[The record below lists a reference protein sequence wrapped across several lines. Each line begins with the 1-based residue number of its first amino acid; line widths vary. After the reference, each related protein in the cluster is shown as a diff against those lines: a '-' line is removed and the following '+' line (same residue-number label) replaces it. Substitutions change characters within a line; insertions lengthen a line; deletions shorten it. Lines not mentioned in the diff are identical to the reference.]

1 MANPVYKIN
10 KIKDTATI
18 IMDFSTFDF
27 IRIAVGLGVL
37 MYVGNCMFNQKVWI
51 RKNFSWGTREEYP
64 KIFML
69 NIIGGTLIGVWMVA
83 APFLW

>member
-1 MANPVYKIN
+1 
-10 KIKDTATI
+10 
-18 IMDFSTFDF
+18 MDFSTLDL

-37 MYVGNCMFNQKVWI
+37 IYVGNCIFNQKVWI

-69 NIIGGTLIGVWMVA
+69 NVIGGTLIGIWIVV